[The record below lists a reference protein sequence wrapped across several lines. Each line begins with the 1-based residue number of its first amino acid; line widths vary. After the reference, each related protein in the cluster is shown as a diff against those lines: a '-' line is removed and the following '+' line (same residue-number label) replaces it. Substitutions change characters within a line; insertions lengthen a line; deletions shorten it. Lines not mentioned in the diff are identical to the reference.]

1 MPKQV
6 ENVAADD
13 ALTTIY
19 RINHDE
25 GGEAIA
31 ARLAER
37 LEIRPASMAGM
48 VARLSRDRL
57 VSVDAKKRITLT
69 AAGLVRAE
77 NMVRRHRLAECL
89 LVDVLK
95 LEWWRA
101 YEEAHLMEHS
111 ISEVTEPLIVE
122 MLDNPSRSP
131 FGYPIPGNSH
141 SHPLSSRRLADLAD
155 GARSVVERV
164 YEEDEELLKFFDM
177 EGIRPGVPIQVVERA
192 PKRGTVR
199 AIFGEEEVVL
209 GTDAARLVWVP
220 EA

>member
-19 RINHDE
+19 RITHDE
-25 GGEAIA
+25 GEEAIA

-37 LEIRPASMAGM
+37 LSIRPASMAGM
-48 VARLSRDRL
+48 VARLLRDHL

-69 AAGLVRAE
+69 PGGMVRAE
-77 NMVRRHRLAECL
+77 GMVRRHRLAECL
-89 LVDVLK
+89 LVEVLK

-122 MLDNPSRSP
+122 MLGNPERSP
-131 FGYPIPGNSH
+131 FGYPIPGNEH
-141 SHPLSSRRLADLAD
+141 SRPLSTRRLSDLAD
-155 GARSVVERV
+155 HSHTVVERV
-164 YEEDEELLKFFDM
+164 YEEDEELLRFFDM
-177 EGIRPGVPIQVVERA
+177 EGIRPGVAIEVIERA
-192 PKRGTVR
+192 PKRGTVT
-199 AIFGEEEVVL
+199 AIFGKQQIVL